1 MKSLQ
6 ELAEIKKKAQEMTQ
20 IRESGE
26 KASIIVAMGTCG
38 IAAGARDVMTT
49 ILDELGKR
57 GITDI
62 AVTQTGCI
70 GMCEQEPL
78 LTVVKPG
85 MNRVTY
91 GHVDAEKAREIIAR
105 HIVKGQIVEEWIAAT
120 K

>member
-20 IRESGE
+20 IRENGDSS
-26 KASIIVAMGTCG
+26 SIIVAMGTCG

-57 GITDI
+57 GIVDV

-78 LTVVKPG
+78 LTVVKPD

-91 GHVDAEKAREIIAR
+91 GHVTSEKAREIIAR
-105 HIVKGQIVEEWIAAT
+105 HVVKGQVVEEWIAAM